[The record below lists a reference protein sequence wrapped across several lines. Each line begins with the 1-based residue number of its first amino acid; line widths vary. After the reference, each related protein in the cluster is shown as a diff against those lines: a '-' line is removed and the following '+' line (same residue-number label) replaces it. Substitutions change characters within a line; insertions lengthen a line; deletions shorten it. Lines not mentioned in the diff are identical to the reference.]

1 MTAVVKSFSVFD
13 DHNQPGDMFY
23 IKHSN
28 SNFTIIDCCVVQE
41 NREKICRE
49 ILTEMSGKD
58 IVRFISTHPDED
70 HICGLD
76 YLDSKISIK
85 NFYCVKNN
93 AIKQNA
99 SDSFKY
105 YCKLRDNSSL
115 AFYLYKGCTR
125 LWMNKNN
132 EENYGSA
139 EINCLWPVP
148 NNQNFKGALDLAAE
162 GKAYNN
168 ISPILICDVVE
179 NCKMMWMGDLEK
191 DFVENIKSEVEWP
204 KIDVLFAPHHGRE
217 SGKLPEEILSV
228 LDPKLIVIGE
238 AESEH
243 LNYYQGY
250 NTITQNSAGD
260 IVLVCSCSR
269 VDVFVS
275 SNGYRRP
282 SFLRWYSNYDYG
294 HGNYIGSLNLDC

>member
-1 MTAVVKSFSVFD
+1 MVL
-13 DHNQPGDMFY
+13 
-23 IKHSN
+23 I
-28 SNFTIIDCCVVQE
+28 
-41 NREKICRE
+41 
-49 ILTEMSGKD
+49 
-58 IVRFISTHPDED
+58 
-70 HICGLD
+70 
-76 YLDSKISIK
+76 ISIVK
-85 NFYCVKNN
+85 FQLKIFIALKNN

-282 SFLRWYSNYDYG
+282 SFLSWYSNCDYG
-294 HGNYIGSLNLDC
+294 YGNYIGSLNLDC